1 MKKIAFTDEE
11 IVQAFDRVKVS
22 KGDGGAMQVLYGT
35 VGSKPS
41 QSGHQVFLPD
51 TGASINIIPEQTSKE
66 NGITIVKFDK
76 PGLVASGNM
85 LNIVGEAILVFG
97 NIWGKAK

>member
-1 MKKIAFTDEE
+1 MK
-11 IVQAFDRVKVS
+11 
-22 KGDGGAMQVLYGT
+22 VLYGT

-41 QSGHQVFLPD
+41 QSSLQVFLPD

-66 NGITIVKFDK
+66 NGIKIMRFDK
-76 PGLVASGNM
+76 PRLVIDASGNM